1 MNKATHILL
10 VDDDPAILDIF
21 SQILQAEGYQV
32 SQASTGQ
39 EGLETTRQRHP
50 DLVLLDVNL
59 PDLNGVEVCRQIKAD
74 ATLPDVFVVLFSGE
88 ATSTANKVNGLT
100 TGADEYIVKSLDTDE
115 LLARIR
121 TLVRL
126 RDATAA
132 LRASEQHYRRL
143 VEILPDAVCLI
154 DLEARLSSVN
164 SQAVAMLGFDRPEE
178 LLGKS
183 ILSLSPPEDHERVQA
198 GLDTTLREGVVR
210 NVEYSMFN
218 KSGHR
223 FPVEMNATVLRNSR
237 GQPRAVLGVVRDVS
251 SRKRSEEQIRLLAD
265 AVQSIQELVCITD
278 SENRFTFV
286 NKAFLEIYGYTEK
299 EILGTKVDILY
310 SPRNPPGLADQ
321 IFQQTL
327 RGGWKGELL
336 DLKRDGTEFPI
347 SLATSQIKDST
358 GRTLGLIGVARDIS
372 EQKRAEKETAA
383 FSQLGY
389 SLSAANTL
397 DQAANIILGISAS
410 LFGWDAAGIHLYSPT
425 QDQFVPV
432 LTLGAVAGGRRP
444 IPPSTLA
451 LDSLMRLVMKKGA
464 RLSSREAESSA
475 ASNPPPSAGARPG
488 PASRMHVP
496 IRSSGEVL
504 GVLSIQSDK
513 PGAYSQPDLSL
524 LQTVADHCGDA
535 FQRIEVTEALGQAE
549 ARYRGIFEHAT
560 EGIFRSTP
568 DGRLV
573 SANPALARIFGY
585 RSPEEMLT
593 VITDIGRQLYVKPEQ
608 QAELKRLLEE
618 RGALQAFEAQNR
630 RKNGALIWISLN
642 GHVIRDAAG
651 AVICYEGTIQ
661 DITERKW
668 AESLLQVQRDL
679 SLFLSSTD
687 DLRAGAEHLLK
698 LALRNEGIDC
708 GAMYLVNPATR
719 ALELVAHEGLSAR
732 FAKRGSRF
740 ATAEAPSKSKGK
752 ARAGSDIE
760 AASPLA
766 GIVRALKQERLLAL
780 EAIPIHYSGQVVAVL
795 TFGSHLHVDIPG
807 RSCRTLDA
815 IAAQAGGAVARI
827 RAEHSLRANREL
839 LEKTLHSLR
848 SAVLVVDVA
857 TNIIQDCNPAATRIF
872 GYTRQELVGQHTSRL
887 HVDEILFEQFRAQV
901 HAAFKTKGY
910 LEGFEFRL
918 KRKNGEPFPTE
929 HTVMPIRNEAGRLV
943 NWVSNINDISERKKA
958 EAELRR
964 LPHRI
969 IEAQE
974 AERLR
979 VAGELHDGVNQIIAS
994 AKMRLRKVR
1003 DLSPSLSPAAK
1014 EILIRCD
1021 KLLVQALEEN
1031 RRIAHNLRPSVLDD
1045 LGLVAACQ
1053 TLCRELQLRTNLT
1066 VKCSIADLGR
1076 RLPPAVEL
1084 NLFRIVQ
1091 EALNNLEKHARAKTV
1106 QLRLAAQDDSI
1117 LLRIQDDG
1125 RGFDPAAAAGKAQ
1138 RRGIGLTNM
1147 RERAAALGGTCEVKS
1162 LPRQG
1167 TTLTVR
1173 VPFPPG
1179 TAPGTEK
1186 KPAA

>member
-21 SQILQAEGYQV
+21 SQILQAQGYQV
-32 SQASTGQ
+32 SRASTGQ
-39 EGLETTRQRHP
+39 EGLEATRQKHP

-88 ATSTANKVNGLT
+88 ATSTANKVDGLT
-100 TGADEYIVKSLDTDE
+100 TGADEYIVKSLDTEE

-143 VEILPDAVCLI
+143 VEILPDGVCLI
-154 DLEARLSSVN
+154 DLEARLASVN

-178 LLGKS
+178 LLGNS
-183 ILSLSPPEDHERVQA
+183 ILSLSPPEDHERLSA
-198 GLDTTLREGVVR
+198 GLATTLSAGVVR

-218 KSGHR
+218 KAGQR

-237 GQPRAVLGVVRDVS
+237 GQPRAVLGVVRDIS

-286 NKAFLEIYGYTEK
+286 NKAFLETYGYTEQ
-299 EILGTKVDILY
+299 EVLGRKVDMLY
-310 SPRNPPGLADQ
+310 SPKNPPGLTDQ
-321 IFQQTL
+321 MFQQTL
-327 RGGWKGELL
+327 AGGWKGELL
-336 DLKRDGTEFPI
+336 DLKKDGTEFPI
-347 SLATSQIKDST
+347 SLATSQIKDGT

-372 EQKRAEKETAA
+372 EQKRAEKQAA
-383 FSQLGY
+383 IFSQLGY
-389 SLSAANTL
+389 RLSVANTPG
-397 DQAANIILGISAS
+397 QAADIILDIAAA
-410 LFGWDAAGIHLYSPT
+410 LFGWDAADIHLYSSA
-425 QDQFVPV
+425 DDRLVPV
-432 LTLGAVAGGRRP
+432 LALGAVAGGRRP

-451 LDSLMRLVMKKGA
+451 LDPLMRLVMKKGA
-464 RLSSREAESSA
+464 RLSICQAESSSA
-475 ASNPPPSAGARPG
+475 AIAPLPGDAPAG

-504 GVLSIQSDK
+504 GVLSIHSDK
-513 PGAYSQPDLSL
+513 PRAYCQQDLSL

-535 FQRIEVTEALGQAE
+535 FKRIEVTEALGQAE
-549 ARYRGIFEHAT
+549 ARYRSIFEHAT

-568 DGRLV
+568 EGRLV

-585 RSPEEMLT
+585 KSPEEMMAL
-593 VITDIGRQLYVKPEQ
+593 ITDIGRQLYIKPEQ
-608 QAELKRLLEE
+608 RAELKRLLETKDE
-618 RGALQAFEAQNR
+618 IQAFEAQNR

-642 GHVIRDAAG
+642 GHIIRDAAG
-651 AVICYEGTIQ
+651 AVISYEGTIQ

-698 LALRNEGIDC
+698 VALSNEGIDC
-708 GAMYLVNPATR
+708 GAMYLVNPATG

-740 ATAEAPSKSKGK
+740 PTAASPSKLKDKG
-752 ARAGSDIE
+752 RGGFDLE

-766 GIVRALKQERLLAL
+766 GIVRALRQERLLAL

-795 TFGSHLHVDIPG
+795 TFGSHLHRDIPG
-807 RSCRTLDA
+807 RSCRTIDA
-815 IAAQAGGAVARI
+815 ITAQAGGAVARI
-827 RAEHSLRANREL
+827 SAERSLRANREL

-872 GYTRQELVGQHTSRL
+872 GYTRDELVGQNTTFL
-887 HVDEILFEQFRAQV
+887 HLDETLSEQFRTHVNSAL
-901 HAAFKTKGY
+901 KTKGY

-943 NWVSNINDISERKKA
+943 NWVSNINDISERKQT

-964 LPHRI
+964 LPQRI

-979 VAGELHDGVNQIIAS
+979 VARELHDGVNQIIAS
-994 AKMRLRKVR
+994 AKMRLRKVQ
-1003 DLSPSLSPAAK
+1003 DLSATLSPAAR

-1076 RLPPAVEL
+1076 RLPPTVEL

-1091 EALNNLEKHARAKTV
+1091 EALNNLEKHAHARTV
-1106 QLRLAAQDDSI
+1106 QLRLTAQDDSI

-1125 RGFDPAAAAGKAQ
+1125 RGFDLDSAANKAQ

-1147 RERAAALGGTCEVKS
+1147 RERAAALGGVCEVKS
-1162 LPRQG
+1162 IPRQG
-1167 TTLTVR
+1167 TSLMVR
-1173 VPFPPG
+1173 IPLPPG
-1179 TAPGTEK
+1179 TASGSEK
-1186 KPAA
+1186 KPTA

>member
-21 SQILQAEGYQV
+21 SQILRAQGYQV
-32 SQASTGQ
+32 SQASTGR
-39 EGLETTRQRHP
+39 EGLEVTRQKHP

-74 ATLPDVFVVLFSGE
+74 AALPDVFVVLFSGE
-88 ATSTANKVNGLT
+88 ATSTANKVDGLS
-100 TGADEYIVKSLDTDE
+100 TGADEYMVKSLDTAE

-143 VEILPDAVCLI
+143 VEILPDGVCLI
-154 DLEARLSSVN
+154 DLEARLASVN

-178 LLGKS
+178 LLGNN
-183 ILSLSPPEDHERVQA
+183 ILNLSPPEDRERLSA
-198 GLDTTLREGVVR
+198 GLATTLSIGVVR

-218 KSGHR
+218 KAGQR

-237 GQPRAVLGVVRDVS
+237 GQPRAVLGVVRDIS

-286 NKAFLEIYGYTEK
+286 NKAFLETYGYTEE
-299 EILGTKVDILY
+299 EILGRKVDVLY
-310 SPRNPPGLADQ
+310 SPKNPPGLTDQ
-321 IFQQTL
+321 MFQQTL
-327 RGGWKGELL
+327 EGGWKGELL
-336 DLKRDGTEFPI
+336 DVKKDGTEFPI

-372 EQKRAEKETAA
+372 EQKRAEKQAA
-383 FSQLGY
+383 SFSQLGY
-389 SLSAANTL
+389 RLSVANTL
-397 DQAANIILGISAS
+397 DQAADIILDIAAA
-410 LFGWDAAGIHLYSPT
+410 LFGWDAADIHLYSPVE
-425 QDQFVPV
+425 DRLVPV
-432 LTLGAVAGGRRP
+432 LALGAVAGGHRP

-451 LDSLMRLVMKKGA
+451 LDPLMRLVMKKGA
-464 RLSSREAESSA
+464 RLSIGAAGSSA
-475 ASNPPPSAGARPG
+475 AANAPLSGDALAGS
-488 PASRMHVP
+488 ASRMHVP
-496 IRSSGEVL
+496 IRSSGDVL

-513 PGAYSQPDLSL
+513 PRAYCQQDLNL

-549 ARYRGIFEHAT
+549 ARYRSIFENAT

-568 DGRLV
+568 EGRLV

-585 RSPEEMLT
+585 KSPEEMMTL
-593 VITDIGRQLYVKPEQ
+593 ITDLGRQLYIKTEQ
-608 QAELKRLLEE
+608 RTELKRLLEAKDE
-618 RGALQAFEAQNR
+618 IQAFEAQNR
-630 RKNGALIWISLN
+630 RKNGTLIWISLN

-651 AVICYEGTIQ
+651 AVISYEGTIQ

-698 LALRNEGIDC
+698 LALSNEGIDC
-708 GAMYLVNPATR
+708 GAMYLVNPATG
-719 ALELVAHEGLSAR
+719 ALELVAHEGLSAH

-740 ATAEAPSKSKGK
+740 PTAASPSKHKG
-752 ARAGSDIE
+752 RVGFDLE

-766 GIVRALKQERLLAL
+766 GIVKALRQERLLAL

-795 TFGSHLHVDIPG
+795 TFGSHLHRDLPG
-807 RSCRTLDA
+807 RSCRTIDA
-815 IAAQAGGAVARI
+815 ITAQAGGAVARI
-827 RAEHSLRANREL
+827 SAERSLRANREL

-848 SAVLVVDVA
+848 SAVLVVDVT

-872 GYTRQELVGQHTSRL
+872 GYTRDELVGQNTSLL
-887 HVDEILFEQFRAQV
+887 HLDETLSEQFRAQV
-901 HAAFKTKGY
+901 NSALKTKGY

-943 NWVSNINDISERKKA
+943 NWVSNINDISERKQA

-979 VAGELHDGVNQIIAS
+979 VARELHDGVNQIIAS
-994 AKMRLRKVR
+994 AKMRLRKVQ
-1003 DLSPSLSPAAK
+1003 DLSATLSPAAR

-1066 VKCSIADLGR
+1066 VKCTIADLGR
-1076 RLPPAVEL
+1076 RLPPTVEL

-1091 EALNNLEKHARAKTV
+1091 EALNNLEKHAHAKTV
-1106 QLRLAAQDDSI
+1106 QLRLTAQEDSI

-1125 RGFDPAAAAGKAQ
+1125 RGFDLDSAADKAQ

-1147 RERAAALGGTCEVKS
+1147 RERAAALGGVCEVKS
-1162 LPRQG
+1162 ILRQG
-1167 TTLTVR
+1167 TSLMVR
-1173 VPFPPG
+1173 IPLPPA
-1179 TAPGTEK
+1179 TASNIEK
-1186 KPAA
+1186 KPIG